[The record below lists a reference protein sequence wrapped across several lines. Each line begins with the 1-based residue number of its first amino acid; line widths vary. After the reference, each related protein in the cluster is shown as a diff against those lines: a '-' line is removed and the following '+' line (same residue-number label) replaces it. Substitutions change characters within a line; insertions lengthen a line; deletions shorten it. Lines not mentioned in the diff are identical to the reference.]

1 MEILCRVTAQGLV
14 PMYDSDYDER
24 KKLHE
29 GETVMCSI
37 RKPRNY
43 EFHKKFF
50 ALVRLTFENL
60 PERLVRMLSVRNEE
74 DMLTVFKLDLG
85 LFSTSWHCGR
95 NVVKLDS
102 ISFAKMDETEFQKFY
117 DRCIDLVL
125 SSYLRGTDKQSL
137 IEEVERFK

>member
-14 PMYDSDYDER
+14 PMYDSDYDE
-24 KKLHE
+24 KNKLHE

>member
-14 PMYDSDYDER
+14 PMYDSDYDEK

-50 ALVRLTFENL
+50 ALVRMTFENL

>member
-14 PMYDSDYDER
+14 PIYDSDYDEK

>member
-14 PMYDSDYDER
+14 PMYDSDYDEK

>member
-14 PMYDSDYDER
+14 PMYDSDYDEK

-95 NVVKLDS
+95 NIVKLDS